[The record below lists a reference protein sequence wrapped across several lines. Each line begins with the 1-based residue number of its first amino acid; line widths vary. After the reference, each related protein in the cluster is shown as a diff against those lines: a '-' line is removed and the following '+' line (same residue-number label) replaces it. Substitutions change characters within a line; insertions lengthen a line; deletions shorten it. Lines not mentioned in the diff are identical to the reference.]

1 MPKKTTTTTS
11 AKPTQLSAAVEMI
24 QSYKLPLTKASRAEV
39 MEKIVTK
46 FNCSK
51 QTAYYY
57 YFYKAMKL
65 LQKDGITVAIAERA
79 VKKKVTKATTT
90 KDLIAKLPADTQKA
104 MKKASPFAQLG
115 V

>member
-1 MPKKTTTTTS
+1 MPKKTT
-11 AKPTQLSAAVEMI
+11 TQLSAAVEMI

-79 VKKKVTKATTT
+79 VKQKVTKATTT

>member
-1 MPKKTTTTTS
+1 MPKKTT
-11 AKPTQLSAAVEMI
+11 TQLSAAVEMI

-39 MEKIVTK
+39 MVKIANK

-65 LQKDGITVAIAERA
+65 LQNDGIKVVVSERE
-79 VKKKVTKATTT
+79 VRTKVTKETST
-90 KDLIAKLPADTQKA
+90 KDLIAGLPAETQKA

>member
-1 MPKKTTTTTS
+1 MPKKTT
-11 AKPTQLSAAVEMI
+11 TQLSAAVEMI

-39 MEKIVTK
+39 MVKIANK

-65 LQKDGITVAIAERA
+65 LQNDGITVAISERP
-79 VKKKVTKATTT
+79 VRTKVTKQTST
-90 KDLIAKLPADTQKA
+90 KDLIAGLPVETQKA

>member
-1 MPKKTTTTTS
+1 MPKKTT
-11 AKPTQLSAAVEMI
+11 TQLSAAVEMI

-39 MEKIVTK
+39 MGKIANK

-65 LQKDGITVAIAERA
+65 LQNDGIKVVVSERE
-79 VKKKVTKATTT
+79 VRTKVTKETST
-90 KDLIAKLPADTQKA
+90 KDLIAGLPAETQKA
-104 MKKASPFAQLG
+104 MRNASPFAQLG

>member
-1 MPKKTTTTTS
+1 MPKKTT
-11 AKPTQLSAAVEMI
+11 TQLSAAVEMI

-39 MEKIVTK
+39 MVKIANK

-65 LQKDGITVAIAERA
+65 LQNDGIKVVVSERE
-79 VKKKVTKATTT
+79 VRTKVTKETST
-90 KDLIAKLPADTQKA
+90 KDLIAGLPAETQKA
-104 MKKASPFAQLG
+104 MRNASPFAQLG

>member
-1 MPKKTTTTTS
+1 MPKKTT
-11 AKPTQLSAAVEMI
+11 TQLSAAVEMI

-65 LQKDGITVAIAERA
+65 LQKDGITVAIA
-79 VKKKVTKATTT
+79 
-90 KDLIAKLPADTQKA
+90 
-104 MKKASPFAQLG
+104 
-115 V
+115 

>member
-1 MPKKTTTTTS
+1 MPKKAT
-11 AKPTQLSAAVEMI
+11 TQLSAAVEMI

-46 FNCSK
+46 FSCSK

-79 VKKKVTKATTT
+79 VRTKVTKQTTT
-90 KDLIAKLPADTQKA
+90 KDLIAGLPAETQKA